1 MKILLCP
8 DAYYSEDGREIL
20 CKVRDDLCGHVHFC
34 QLQNRWKH
42 SEQAL
47 KCPARS
53 DMQKKEEV
61 KPKKKAEPKK
71 KAPAKKKEDKKDA

>member
-1 MKILLCP
+1 MRILQCP
-8 DAYYSEDGREIL
+8 DAYYSEDGREIH
-20 CKVRDDLCGHVHFC
+20 CKVRNDLCGHVHFC

-53 DMQKKEEV
+53 DIQKEEV

-71 KAPAKKKEDKKDA
+71 KAPAKKKEVKKDA